1 MSTDAVL
8 PLIPRPRS
16 KLPPVV
22 AQRQAP
28 LSQRLLE
35 ARTSRA
41 PPALAPP
48 PSRRLR
54 QQASVA
60 SQQCTSGQPLD
71 DLDVLLAG
79 APGGKLVVSR
89 DSYHDLPRSVQ
100 GAFKRDDP
108 RIVVVESF
116 F

>member
-1 MSTDAVL
+1 METQCCNSQTVWRTEKCRNPCLGKSIGMCTNRQKTVEKKNAT
-8 PLIPRPRS
+8 
-16 KLPPVV
+16 V
-22 AQRQAP
+22 ADHQ
-28 LSQRLLE
+28 
-35 ARTSRA
+35 
-41 PPALAPP
+41 
-48 PSRRLR
+48 
-54 QQASVA
+54 VA
-60 SQQCTSGQPLD
+60 SDQPTD